1 MVRLNNP
8 RSILMLCVVVG
19 NQDVGLLASIGKKMT
34 EQAQEI
40 CSGLSAEYKV
50 VLAAVLRELINQCS
64 YNNFDIDGDHGIN
77 VVNVKDIMSIIE
89 ELENGN

>member
-1 MVRLNNP
+1 
-8 RSILMLCVVVG
+8 
-19 NQDVGLLASIGKKMT
+19 MT
-34 EQAQEI
+34 EKTQAISNAIHQVWWDWGDMQPSHPNI
-40 CSGLSAEYKV
+40 I
-50 VLAAVLRELINQCS
+50 AVATLRELINQCS